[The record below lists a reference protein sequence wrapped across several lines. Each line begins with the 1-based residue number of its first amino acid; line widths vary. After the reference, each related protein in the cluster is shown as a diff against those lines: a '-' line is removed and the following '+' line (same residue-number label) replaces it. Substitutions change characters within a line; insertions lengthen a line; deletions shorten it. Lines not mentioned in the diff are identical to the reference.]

1 MLKYQLGVSVMSF
14 SNSLLLIHAFQWNLA
29 KRLSSEKVCSIFIT
43 SIIID
48 LIEHK
53 MNWKQ

>member
-53 MNWKQ
+53 MNWK